1 MIQVIYYHT
10 SDLRQMIQVI
20 YYHANDLRQM
30 TADEILRKIVS
41 ES

>member
-1 MIQVIYYHT
+1 MTQVIYYLAN
-10 SDLRQMIQVI
+10 DLRQMTQVI

>member
-1 MIQVIYYHT
+1 MTQVIHYRA
-10 SDLRQMIQVI
+10 SDLRQMTRVI

-30 TADEILRKIVS
+30 TADEILRKNVF